1 MKTKFLAILAASL
14 SAVGSIIIGAPANA
28 VEQEVNVEIT
38 IQPTMF
44 LRTFENISLDIT
56 QGDLGANDKDFDPN
70 NTTTDGNASI
80 TLTPRPSLV
89 DGSDLSAVQKQVK
102 ELYAVWANSGTTVDV
117 TIEATQDTLTN
128 TVDGIS
134 TALITGVT
142 PTEPTG
148 SPTATQPL
156 VGGADFT
163 FDLTNATA
171 TGTYN
176 GGMVR
181 VKTEAQ
187 L

>member
-1 MKTKFLAILAASL
+1 MKNKFLGIFAASV
-14 SAVGSIIIGAPANA
+14 SAIANIIIAAPANA

-56 QGDLGANDKDFDPN
+56 QGDLGASDKDFDPN
-70 NTTTDGNASI
+70 NPTTDGNTSL
-80 TLTPRPSLV
+80 TLTPRPSLT
-89 DGSDLSAVQKQVK
+89 DGSQLDAVQKQVK
-102 ELYAVWANSGTTVDV
+102 ELYAVWANSGTSVDV
-117 TIEATQDTLTN
+117 SIEAIQDTLTS
-128 TVDGIS
+128 TTDGTS
-134 TALITGVT
+134 TATITAVT
-142 PTEPTG
+142 PTEASG

-163 FDLTNATA
+163 FDLTGAAA
-171 TGTYN
+171 TGTYS

-181 VKTEAQ
+181 VKAEAQ

>member
-56 QGDLGANDKDFDPN
+56 QGDLGANDKDFDPT
-70 NTTTDGNASI
+70 NTTTDGNTSI
-80 TLTPRPSLV
+80 TVTPRPSLV

-117 TIEATQDTLTN
+117 TIEPTQDTLTN
-128 TVDGIS
+128 ADGTS
-134 TALITGVT
+134 TALITAVT
-142 PTEPTG
+142 PTEPSG

-181 VKTEAQ
+181 VKAEAQ

>member
-1 MKTKFLAILAASL
+1 MKRKFLGILAASL
-14 SAVGSIIIGAPANA
+14 SAVSSIIISAPANA

-56 QGDLGANDKDFDPN
+56 QGDLGANDKDFDPTN
-70 NTTTDGNASI
+70 PTTDGNTS
-80 TLTPRPSLV
+80 LTVNPRPSLA
-89 DGSDLSAVQKQVK
+89 DGGELSAVPKQVK
-102 ELYAVWANSGTTVDV
+102 ELYAVWANSGTSVDV
-117 TIEATQDTLTN
+117 TIEATQATLT
-128 TVDGIS
+128 S
-134 TALITGVT
+134 TADSVSTAIITGVT
-142 PTEPTG
+142 PTEAGG

-176 GGMVR
+176 GGVIR